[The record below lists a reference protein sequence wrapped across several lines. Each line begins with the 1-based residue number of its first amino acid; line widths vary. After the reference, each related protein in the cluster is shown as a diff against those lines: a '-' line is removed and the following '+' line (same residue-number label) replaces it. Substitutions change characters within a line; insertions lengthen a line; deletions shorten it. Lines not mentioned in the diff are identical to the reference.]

1 MMDRY
6 EDDVQEITLK
16 ERSGWKFILSAR
28 EIYLQLARMQKSG
41 SINLDQQFQKIVPA
55 IDELTQLWENEEK
68 GREKFIVPNTL
79 KEDYHFAKKRYAR
92 MKGYPEDFH
101 KEDTNKRAELEKEKI
116 ALANRIKTY
125 EVEFAREEDE
135 VRREV
140 NNERIKLTS
149 ELAVL
154 KYKKQKYEEKA
165 EGVAKC
171 FLMCNKK
178 DVNRLAETNEK
189 IKQIED
195 ALRKIGPIQ
204 SKSLAEKRYQMELL
218 HKRRWDVD
226 KALNAHDGSAGTRL
240 RRWTNAVD
248 NAEVVMIVRRM
259 DIDDAVN
266 RYYSTVSSQVIHAML
281 NVYALLKMCAA
292 QISAHEHNIEDDI
305 SQLTEF
311 ADIIHCT
318 DIANRSVVTLYK
330 KMQILKE
337 EDRNQIINH
346 KPAKSGLPEAL
357 VKTFSVK
364 NFRNTAG
371 TLGLFRRVDTSKPVE
386 SAEPAAPPALV
397 SAMKK

>member
-6 EDDVQEITLK
+6 EEDTQDVTIKDRT
-16 ERSGWKFILSAR
+16 GWKFILCAR

-41 SINLDQQFQKIVPA
+41 SINIDQKFQKMVPALDELTSLWELDEMKRDSFIVPA
-55 IDELTQLWENEEK
+55 
-68 GREKFIVPNTL
+68 TL
-79 KEDYHFAKKRYAR
+79 KEDYHFSKKRYAR
-92 MKGYPEDFH
+92 MKGNPEDFH
-101 KEDTNKRAELEKEKI
+101 KEDTNKRSELEKEKI

-135 VRREV
+135 VRRHV
-140 NNERIKLTS
+140 NDERIRLNS

-154 KYKKQKYEEKA
+154 NYKKKKYEEKA
-165 EGVAKC
+165 ESGITNC
-171 FLMCNKK
+171 FLLCNKK
-178 DVNRLAETNEK
+178 DVNKLADINEK
-189 IKQIED
+189 IKQMEM

-218 HKRRWDVD
+218 HRRRWDVD
-226 KALNAHDGSAGTRL
+226 KALNAHDDSAGTRL

-281 NVYALLKMCAA
+281 NVYALLKMCAE
-292 QISAHEHNIEDDI
+292 QITHNEHNINDDI
-305 SQLTEF
+305 SQLTEY
-311 ADIIHCT
+311 ADLLHCP

-330 KMQILKE
+330 KMQILNE
-337 EDRNQIINH
+337 DDRNQIINH
-346 KPAKSGLPEAL
+346 KPAKDRLPEAL

-364 NFRNTAG
+364 NFREGAA
-371 TLGLFRRVDTSKPVE
+371 TLGLFRKMDAAKPVE
-386 SAEPAAPPALV
+386 SAQPPALV